1 MVLRGTSISSL
12 KVGIILFISCLSFGL
27 SAQVTVIGEDQEQFY
42 EITSKVRIYEDV
54 LGERDL
60 DFIRQQDS
68 IRFKGIDQFQNFNKD
83 YTYWG
88 YFDVVNNDP
97 LRSNWY
103 LYFDRNDFI
112 DVFYVNGTGDVT
124 NLKAG
129 FCYPASERQVKA
141 NAYYVLVN
149 LNSEETTRIYFRLKQ
164 DFHEHILNVSLQDTQ
179 HVASVQT
186 AKNVLTFFL
195 QGFLWIMIIY
205 NFILFLGGRDKSYLY
220 YSLYLFFISIFYL
233 SIDGVFREFILPEF
247 PLVSYLI
254 VPVLIIVPVFHYGF
268 LKSFLPL
275 TKLRPGWDKIL
286 SMVMKADVA
295 LFVICLAL
303 FFILDD
309 KWLIARFTQAII
321 LVNVVVG
328 LIFVYPLIK
337 SKDILVKY
345 ILYAALCLVV
355 GAVIDVIL
363 WDKVPV
369 WGGASRVGLVGQILF
384 FSLGL
389 GKKISLLEQRK
400 RRVQAKLLQKVRA
413 SQEQNQKQKEELE
426 YMVRARTKELE
437 KQKDQL
443 MMARDQAQDA
453 AKAKSDFLSVM
464 SHEIRTPMNGVIG
477 MTHLLLQEDP
487 KHEQVE
493 NLKSLRLSA
502 ENLLLLLN
510 DILDYNKLESGH
522 IELENIDF
530 SINELIRSI
539 RYQFKSQAEEKG
551 IKLNIQISSDI
562 PEWMKGDP
570 GRLSQVLTNLISNAI
585 KFTSKGEVA
594 LQIRLQKIQNGTHFV
609 EFRVKDSGI
618 GIPREKL
625 PVIFNRFTQASSD
638 TSRKF
643 GGTGLGLA
651 ITKRLLELYGSKI
664 YLDSVLGEGSQFY
677 FTLRLEEGVK
687 KDIVEDQA
695 AVDSMIERIKGL
707 RILAVDDN
715 QMNRLIL
722 EKFLKKWGIEY
733 DSVEDGH
740 RAISLVEKRT
750 YDLILLDL
758 QMPNIS
764 GFEVAEKIRSFEEKR
779 HKEIPIIA
787 LSADIFA
794 NIYNKVIDSG
804 IDDFV
809 SKPFKPDEL
818 VSVIYRFAGKLE
830 KQKKEESESN

>member
-12 KVGIILFISCLSFGL
+12 KVGIILFLSCLSLGL
-27 SAQVTVIGEDQEQFY
+27 SAQVTVIENDQQFY

-60 DFIRQQDS
+60 EFIRQQES
-68 IRFKGIDQFQNFNKD
+68 IRFQGIDQFEEFNKD

-88 YFDVVNNDP
+88 YFDIVNNDP

-112 DVFYVNGTGDVT
+112 DVFYVDRNGGVT

-129 FCYPASERQVKA
+129 FCYPASERQVRA
-141 NAYYVLVN
+141 NAYYVLI
-149 LNSEETTRIYFRLKQ
+149 NSNTDETTRVYFRLKQ

-268 LKSFLPL
+268 LRSFLPL

-764 GFEVAEKIRSFEEKR
+764 GFEVAEKIRSFDEKR
-779 HKEIPIIA
+779 HQEIPIIA

-818 VSVIYRFAGKLE
+818 VSVIYRFAGKPE
-830 KQKKEESESN
+830 KQKKEESETN